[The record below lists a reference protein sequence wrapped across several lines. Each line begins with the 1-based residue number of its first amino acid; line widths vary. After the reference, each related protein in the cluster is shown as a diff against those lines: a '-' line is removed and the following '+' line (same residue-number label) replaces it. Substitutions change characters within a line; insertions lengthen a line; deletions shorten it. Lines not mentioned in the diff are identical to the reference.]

1 MGGLLKILSGKLKSS
16 ESNPFSIDTE
26 DSVLDKYKPNP
37 RFKPYTNIFK
47 NLLKMESR
55 HTDEPILTMMLTND
69 STRVI
74 ALSKV
79 DEQDEIKKYKD

>member
-1 MGGLLKILSGKLKSS
+1 MMQGTLKRS
-16 ESNPFSIDTE
+16 ESNPLSIDTKE
-26 DSVLDKYKPNP
+26 PVLDKYKPNP

-55 HTDEPILTMMLTND
+55 NTDEPILTMMLTND

-79 DEQDEIKKYKD
+79 DEQDEV